1 MVGMSVELHTKS
13 MASDMLRC
21 GKLPIPNVAPGRRVS
36 AVGIVTAVPFLWSEI
51 ASTHWYQ
58 QQTPPNE
65 LGNSAFVLNSGQA
78 REMTWPSAL
87 SPQRVI
93 VGFAIVAWLG
103 LALTAPWHAA
113 GDGHSF
119 AVAVV
124 LATWGWALWVAV
136 AIAVLVPSPLSVTA
150 VRTIAP
156 LAVVCSFAAVSP
168 VSIFSAIVMMIVSMS
183 SLFTDIMVQGGAY
196 GDEKRFALR
205 TPMPYFAPA
214 FVAWAALTST
224 LVGGSLLIAA
234 RAFWI
239 GVPLVVLGVVMARFV
254 PRRLH
259 RLSRRWLVI
268 VPAGI
273 VVHDHL
279 VLAETMMTPKANVI
293 STKVVDAVADSAD
306 LTGGVLGSRLSIEM
320 KEADKVVLSAITA
333 KTLKTSEAL
342 HVKTFSI
349 APRRVH
355 AALAAITR

>member
-1 MVGMSVELHTKS
+1 
-13 MASDMLRC
+13 
-21 GKLPIPNVAPGRRVS
+21 
-36 AVGIVTAVPFLWSEI
+36 
-51 ASTHWYQ
+51 
-58 QQTPPNE
+58 
-65 LGNSAFVLNSGQA
+65 
-78 REMTWPSAL
+78 MTWPTAL

-93 VGFAIVAWLG
+93 VGFAITAWVG
-103 LALTAPWHAA
+103 LALTAPWHTV
-113 GDGHSF
+113 GDNRSL
-119 AVAVV
+119 AVSIV

-136 AIAVLVPSPLSVTA
+136 AIALLVPSPLSVTA
-150 VRTIAP
+150 IRIITP
-156 LAVVCSFAAVSP
+156 LAVVCSLTAVSP
-168 VSIFSAIVMMIVSMS
+168 IAIFASVLMFVVSMS

-196 GDEKRFALR
+196 GDERRFALR

-214 FVAWAALTST
+214 FVAWAALTFA
-224 LVGGSLLIAA
+224 LVGGSLLTAA
-234 RAFWI
+234 RVLWL

-259 RLSRRWLVI
+259 RLARRWLVV

-279 VLAETMMTPKANVI
+279 VLAETMMSPKGNVI
-293 STKVVDAVADSAD
+293 SAKIATGTADSAD

-320 KEADKVVLSAITA
+320 KESDKVVLSAITA
-333 KTLKTSEAL
+333 KTLKTAEAL